1 MINAM
6 ISSVLQPGVVLL
18 TALGVYA
25 LARRPGRSFM
35 AFVGLTAEIP
45 YIVALRA
52 SVETSLS
59 EALRGAIAQ
68 LIAGHPGVA
77 E

>member
-25 LARRPGRSFM
+25 LARRRSSPGIPASRSELWR
-35 AFVGLTAEIP
+35 VS
-45 YIVALRA
+45 
-52 SVETSLS
+52 SV
-59 EALRGAIAQ
+59 
-68 LIAGHPGVA
+68 
-77 E
+77 